1 MKSYFLLFIALASCA
16 SAQETSTKPPLSEG
30 IKQSIKIVLPM
41 TPVLVEP
48 DTPIPAPKPKPE
60 FQPKVISEIGV
71 GMLYVIESQT
81 ELFIEQVPEGIVEI
95 EDNQTDGE
103 SLRVNG
109 VFADGPQKREWRTF
123 KSNFVYILSSDKP
136 GKTELV
142 MVPSGIKSRDE
153 IVRQPLLIT
162 GEGPRPPPDPGPEPN
177 PDPVPPVP
185 TTSFRVI
192 FVKESG
198 VTLNAEQ
205 MAIPG
210 AKAIRDYLT
219 AKTTPEGGLAGWR
232 EYDPQQN
239 VANEQSTMKAL
250 WTAVRPKITSVPAMV
265 IEVNGNATVMPFPA
279 NVSEALETLK
289 KSGGQ

>member
-16 SAQETSTKPPLSEG
+16 SAQEIETKAPFVEEERSG
-30 IKQSIKIVLPM
+30 TIILPM

-48 DTPIPAPKPKPE
+48 DTPVPAPKPQPE
-60 FQPKVISEIGV
+60 FQPKVISELGL
-71 GMLYVIESQT
+71 GMLYVIESDT
-81 ELFIEQVPEGIVEI
+81 ELFIEQVPDGVVDVE
-95 EDNQTDGE
+95 ENQTNGE

-109 VFADGPQKREWRTF
+109 VFADGPRKREWRTY

-142 MVPSGIKSRDE
+142 LVPSGVKSKKE
-153 IVRQPLLIT
+153 IVRQPILVS
-162 GEGPRPPPDPGPEPN
+162 GEGPRPPPG
-177 PDPVPPVP
+177 PDPAPDPDPKPPVP

-210 AKAIRDYLT
+210 AKTIRDYLT

-239 VANEQSTMKAL
+239 VTNEQPTMKAL
-250 WTAVRPKITSVPAMV
+250 WTAVRPKISSVPAMV
-265 IEVNGNATVMPFPA
+265 IEINGNATVMPFPA
-279 NVSEALETLK
+279 NANEALETLK
-289 KSGGQ
+289 KNGG